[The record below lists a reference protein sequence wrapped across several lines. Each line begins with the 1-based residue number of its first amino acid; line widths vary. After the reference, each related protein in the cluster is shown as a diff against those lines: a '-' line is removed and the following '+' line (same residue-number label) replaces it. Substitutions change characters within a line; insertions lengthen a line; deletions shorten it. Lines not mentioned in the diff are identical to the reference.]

1 MKMGTR
7 PKLIEFKKYVS
18 VKLSHLK
25 AYFYFLFI
33 PQKPNATRV
42 LIFAQGRT
50 GSTLLEELLG
60 STSYF
65 GKGGELLGDS
75 GTKVK
80 YPYQFVSGIANKAS
94 NKNFIFH
101 LKIYHLTR
109 DRTRKIEPSSFLK
122 KLQENGWKIVYL
134 QRKNKLNHVLSNTIA
149 EARSGFHKYD
159 NQTEKFSFNLE
170 AKHVVEKIEERARFE
185 NAELAALSGLD
196 FLKITYEDDLKDANN
211 HQNTVNKILD
221 HLGLE
226 RKECRTSL
234 KKINRSAQR
243 DVIEN
248 YDEVITHLRE
258 NNMAHHIE

>member
-1 MKMGTR
+1 MGIR
-7 PKLIEFKKYVS
+7 PKLIEFKKYIAI
-18 VKLSHLK
+18 KLRHLK
-25 AYFYFLFI
+25 AYLFFLFI

-80 YPYQFVSGIANKAS
+80 YPYPYVSGMANMAS

-101 LKIYHLTR
+101 LKIYHLSR
-109 DRTRKIEPSSFLK
+109 DRSRKIEPSLFLNQ
-122 KLQENGWKIVYL
+122 LQKNGWKIIYL
-134 QRKNKLNHVLSNTIA
+134 RRENKLNHVLSNAIA
-149 EARSGFHKYD
+149 EARRGFHKYD
-159 NQTEKFSFNLE
+159 NHTEKFSFNLDPKE
-170 AKHVVEKIEERARFE
+170 VIEKIEGRAKFE
-185 NAELAALSGLD
+185 HDELAALSGLD
-196 FLKITYEDDLKDANN
+196 FLKITYENDLKDANN
-211 HQNTVNKILD
+211 HQNTVNQILD

-258 NNMAHHIE
+258 NNLAHYIE